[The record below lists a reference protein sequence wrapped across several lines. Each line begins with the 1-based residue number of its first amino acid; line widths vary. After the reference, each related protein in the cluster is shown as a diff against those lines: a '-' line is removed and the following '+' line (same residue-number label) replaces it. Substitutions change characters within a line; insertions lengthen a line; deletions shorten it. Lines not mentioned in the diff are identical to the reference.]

1 VSRNSVSIAISVCVF
16 FAAFAIQAENT
27 IQPDAA
33 APVVTFE
40 GQTVAVANVTRG
52 AEVVYFAAASV
63 PHGWYSSTLRWAQT
77 VTDEDRDGAVT
88 LDIGRAVPRRSIW
101 VVVDST
107 NGHFTV
113 AAPDDEPLRRNP
125 LDKKSLR
132 KNAKGETML
141 SLSTPFVDFLYIHPG
156 KGVWTMKARDS
167 HTTDA
172 DEQIDG
178 VASAVLANFRPLSG
192 DAAPKDLS
200 PGGIL
205 VAIDL
210 YRLTV
215 AAERLDG
222 QMLAEVQQ

>member
-1 VSRNSVSIAISVCVF
+1 VSRNSVSIAVSVCVF
-16 FAAFAIQAENT
+16 FAALANAENA
-27 IQPDAA
+27 IKPDAA
-33 APVVTFE
+33 EPVVAFE
-40 GQTVAVANVTRG
+40 GQTVKVSNITPG
-52 AEVVYFAAASV
+52 AQVVFFAAASV
-63 PHGWYSSTLRWAQT
+63 PHGWYSSTIRWAET
-77 VTDEDRDGAVT
+77 VTDEDRDGTVT
-88 LDIGRAVPRRSIW
+88 LDAGRTVPRKSVW
-101 VVVDST
+101 VVADAT

-113 AAPDDEPLRRNP
+113 AALENEPLRRDP

-141 SLSTPFVDFLYIHPG
+141 SLSSPFVDFLYIHPG
-156 KGVWTMKARDS
+156 KGVWAMKARDS

-178 VASAVLANFRPLSG
+178 VASALLANARPLLG
-192 DAAPKDLS
+192 DAAPKELS

-222 QMLAEVQQ
+222 KMLAEVQQ